1 MEDFGSDVEEIVA
14 AQEAYQ
20 KLVKKLQNDRQAK
33 AAAQL
38 AQQQASA
45 TNATTTTADSRCV
58 SLYIFLRLPEA
69 YIIRN
74 LLIVFFSIPVLKPV
88 KRLKVTRRIRLTLL
102 PTTRL
107 AMALSKDSKVIPVI
121 KGTQG
126 GRDTSNTARRQRGL
140 ARVVTI
146 PSSTVNSSSI
156 IVVAN
161 IEGAYS

>member
-74 LLIVFFSIPVLKPV
+74 LLIVFFF
-88 KRLKVTRRIRLTLL
+88 
-102 PTTRL
+102 
-107 AMALSKDSKVIPVI
+107 
-121 KGTQG
+121 
-126 GRDTSNTARRQRGL
+126 DTSSEASKETKGDAANSAYTA
-140 ARVVTI
+140 
-146 PSSTVNSSSI
+146 SYDSSSYGTFQGQQGYPGYQGYPGWTGYQQYGSTT
-156 IVVAN
+156 AWA
-161 IEGAYS
+161 GQGSYYPQQYGQQQ